1 MANKNSIE
9 VIKCGVK
16 ATTKISQIEAIVTA
30 ISIRFNRT
38 SYELS
43 YFNNGEYKTVW
54 LDESEFTVEKIEKTK
69 IGFN

>member
-9 VIKCGVK
+9 VIRCGTK
-16 ATTKISQIEAIVTA
+16 ATTKISKIEAIVTA

-54 LDESEFTVEKIEKTK
+54 LDESEFAIEKVTK
-69 IGFN
+69 TNIGFK